1 MEWRLEFVGDAEMRY
16 VVGVL
21 VLFTPFEGDGCWDRN
36 TGSRD
41 ESFLG

>member
-1 MEWRLEFVGDAEMRY
+1 MRY

-21 VLFTPFEGDGCWDRN
+21 VPFTPVEGDGCWDRN

-41 ESFLG
+41 DRFGLT